1 VSDPIYTLPP
11 LERDPV
17 TFATLTE
24 APENWGVKAC
34 HVDALRAVAVGGDG
48 EGITVAVLDTGIDP
62 NHPEFAGRIVASKSF
77 IPGEDWYDGNGH
89 GTHCA
94 GTVLGASLTIG
105 VAPKAKLIVG
115 KVLSNGGSGASSGI
129 NAGIR
134 WATSLGANV
143 ISLSL
148 GGGGEDL
155 DQKKAI
161 KEAEDAG
168 VIPMAASG
176 NSRPAKTEFPGRYCL
191 AVGACDRNLRV
202 ASFSSPG
209 QTPDTLCCCT
219 PGVNIISA
227 RPGGGYQSMSG
238 TSMATPFAAGIVA
251 CVLSVFKKQGKPLPD
266 SAWFKKFFRDWCI
279 DTGVAGP
286 DVDYGNGLVS
296 CKALARYFDT
306 PTMGM

>member
-1 VSDPIYTLPP
+1 MSDPIYTLPP

-17 TFATLTE
+17 TFSTLTE
-24 APENWGVKAC
+24 APKNWGMDAC
-34 HVDALRAVAVGGDG
+34 FVDALRAVAVGGDG
-48 EGITVAVLDTGIDP
+48 EGITVAVLDTGIDDK
-62 NHPEFAGRIVASKSF
+62 HPEVSGRISASRSF
-77 IPGEDWYDGNGH
+77 INGEAVYDGNGH

-105 VAPKAKLIVG
+105 VANKAKLIVG

-134 WATSLGANV
+134 WAADQGANV
-143 ISLSL
+143 ISMSL
-148 GGGGEDL
+148 GGGGADPNQEA
-155 DQKKAI
+155 AI
-161 KEAEDAG
+161 RAAEAAG
-168 VIPMAASG
+168 VIVLAASG
-176 NSRPAKTEFPGRYCL
+176 NSRPSRTEYPGRYCL
-191 AVGACDRNLRV
+191 AVAACDINGRV

-209 QTPDTLCCCT
+209 QTPDTLALCT
-219 PGVNIISA
+219 PGVGIISA

-251 CVLSVFKKQGKPLPD
+251 CVLSVFKKRGQKLPD